1 MGAAS
6 RTARAYSFYIFL
18 ILTVGMLFIAVYY
31 IAEALVLLQGGAD
44 ESAFFQ
50 LALGVFG
57 VGVASYM
64 FLRFRRRVTLI
75 RQALP
80 PTVLTVIEC
89 PTCGLKSLRNFM
101 RGDFVFKAV
110 EDCRKCSA
118 PMVITGIYTE
128 PEKK

>member
-18 ILTVGMLFIAVYY
+18 ILTVGMLVIAVYY

-44 ESAFFQ
+44 ESALFQ

-118 PMVITGIYTE
+118 AMVITGIYAE